1 MNTGGIQQIELI
13 LLLLLVFVVGLG
25 TLAERVKTPYP
36 IVMVVGGLVL
46 SLIPGMPHVRL
57 DPNLVF
63 FIILPPLL
71 FSAAT
76 ETSWRDFRNNII
88 SILVLA
94 FVLVAFTVAGVACV
108 ANLLIPWFDWRLG
121 LVLGAV
127 IATTDAIAATSIAQ
141 RVGLPE
147 NITQILEG
155 ESLVNDASGLLALE
169 FAVAFIVSGHT
180 PSFTEASFRLLYLLF
195 GGIAIGLLLGK
206 LVFLFGARID
216 YAPIEITV
224 SIVTPFVA
232 YLTAEFAKA
241 SGVLAAVAAGL
252 YLGRKSSV
260 LLSSTVRI
268 ETRAA
273 WNTLT
278 YVLNGLVFTMIG
290 LQLPYVLK
298 SINGT
303 SREQLVINAAQLTIA
318 VVVLRFIGV
327 FSMGYAGYLIRTRLF
342 KEQLP
347 VPPPKG
353 VFVIAWTGM
362 RGVVA
367 LAAAIALPETLAN
380 GAPFPQRN
388 MILFLTFCVIFV
400 TLVLQGLTLPSIIR
414 WFGLSQPS
422 HVQAEEHMAR
432 RRMIES
438 ALAQLKKLYPEN
450 PQMPPDVYDD
460 IVRFYQRRLAALDE
474 NQKESEAPTEHQEY
488 YRELTTQLRKTERA
502 TIIEMRDRNEI
513 GDLALRR
520 IERELDLMDAR
531 FQ

>member
-63 FIILPPLL
+63 LIILPPLL

-94 FVLVAFTVAGVACV
+94 FVLVAFTAAGVAWV

-206 LVFLFGARID
+206 VVFLFGTRID

-273 WNTLT
+273 
-278 YVLNGLVFTMIG
+278 G
-290 LQLPYVLK
+290 
-298 SINGT
+298 
-303 SREQLVINAAQLTIA
+303 
-318 VVVLRFIGV
+318 
-327 FSMGYAGYLIRTRLF
+327 IR
-342 KEQLP
+342 
-347 VPPPKG
+347 
-353 VFVIAWTGM
+353 
-362 RGVVA
+362 
-367 LAAAIALPETLAN
+367 
-380 GAPFPQRN
+380 
-388 MILFLTFCVIFV
+388 
-400 TLVLQGLTLPSIIR
+400 
-414 WFGLSQPS
+414 
-422 HVQAEEHMAR
+422 
-432 RRMIES
+432 
-438 ALAQLKKLYPEN
+438 
-450 PQMPPDVYDD
+450 
-460 IVRFYQRRLAALDE
+460 
-474 NQKESEAPTEHQEY
+474 
-488 YRELTTQLRKTERA
+488 
-502 TIIEMRDRNEI
+502 
-513 GDLALRR
+513 
-520 IERELDLMDAR
+520 
-531 FQ
+531 